1 MTNLWSMEFGG
12 NLNGYKKTTPAP
24 PQAAENAPENVN
36 PAPVKSP
43 KNRQICGLSELANLM
58 I

>member
-1 MTNLWSMEFGG
+1 MIIRK
-12 NLNGYKKTTPAP
+12 LNGYRKTTPAP
-24 PQAAENAPENVN
+24 PHAAENAPENVN
-36 PAPVKSP
+36 PAPVRSP